1 MFWPFTVW
9 MNCSSD
15 LKNFANHQLSALNF
29 KSFSQ
34 SLEAFFLTV
43 GQNNFGNKL
52 PFYNRKFF
60 FIQTQKYVRGYQK
73 SCPWETTWKK
83 NQNNLVLFSYFEPE
97 ALYCFFVIFKCMTAL
112 LTDTETRLQGKKKAV
127 QNYLLPEPGSSRI
140 SSKSDSDSKS
150 ALPPPLDLGPIT
162 S

>member
-1 MFWPFTVW
+1 MRND
-9 MNCSSD
+9 M
-15 LKNFANHQLSALNF
+15 
-29 KSFSQ
+29 
-34 SLEAFFLTV
+34 
-43 GQNNFGNKL
+43 
-52 PFYNRKFF
+52 
-60 FIQTQKYVRGYQK
+60 
-73 SCPWETTWKK
+73 KK

-97 ALYCFFVIFKCMTAL
+97 ALYCFFVIFNCMTAL